1 MLPEQKLDALLAR
14 HRMLE
19 SELASQVTPATYV
32 RLSREFAELGP
43 VIDAIKAYREVVD
56 EIAGLEALLDDGA
69 TDAEMRALA
78 AGEKPALEQ
87 RRTALEQEIRLA
99 LLPKDAMDERN
110 VILEIRAGTGGDEAS
125 LFAGN
130 LFRMYER
137 YAAKQGWKVE
147 MISASEGAVGG
158 YKEIIAEVR
167 GRGAF
172 AKLKFES
179 GVHRVQRVPDT
190 EGSGRIHTSTATVAV
205 LPEAEDIDVTIDEAD
220 LRIDTMRASGA
231 GGQHVN
237 KTDSAVRITHIPSG
251 IVVAMQEDRS
261 QHRNR
266 AKALA
271 VLRSRLYDFER
282 QKYDAARAADRR
294 GQVGSG
300 DRSERIRTY
309 NFPQGRVSD
318 HRINLTLYKLPQIVE
333 GEALGE
339 IIDALI
345 TEHQAALLAEE
356 GSLQ

>member
-14 HRMLE
+14 HQMVE
-19 SELASQVTPATYV
+19 SELASQLTPATYV
-32 RLSREFAELGP
+32 KLSREFAELGP
-43 VIDAIKAYREVVD
+43 VIAAIKAYREVTD
-56 EIAGLEALLDDGA
+56 EIAGLEALLDDAA
-69 TDAEMRALA
+69 TDAEMRSLA

-87 RRTALEQEIRLA
+87 RRAALEQVIRLA

-125 LFAGN
+125 LFAGD

-147 MISASEGAVGG
+147 LISASEGAVGG

-167 GRGAF
+167 GKGAF

-190 EGSGRIHTSTATVAV
+190 EGSGRIHTSAATVAV
-205 LPEAEDIDVTIDEAD
+205 LPEAEDIDVTINDAD
-220 LRIDTMRASGA
+220 LRVDTMRAGGA

-237 KTDSAVRITHIPSG
+237 KTESAIRLTHIPSG
-251 IVVAMQEDRS
+251 IVVFMQEDRS
-261 QHRNR
+261 QHRT
-266 AKALA
+266 KAMV

-318 HRINLTLYKLPQIVE
+318 HRINLTLYKLPQILE

-339 IIDALI
+339 IIDALV